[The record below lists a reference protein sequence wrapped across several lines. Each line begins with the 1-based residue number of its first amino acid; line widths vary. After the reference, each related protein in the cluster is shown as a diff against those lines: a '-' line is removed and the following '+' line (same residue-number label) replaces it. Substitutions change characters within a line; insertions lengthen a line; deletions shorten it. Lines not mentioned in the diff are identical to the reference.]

1 MVADLAASPLSITRV
16 GRWLFVLALSVYT
29 FTAGGSLTTTDA
41 VVTYDVTDNLV
52 RHGSIAMSGN
62 LLGMESQRGADGRY
76 YSPFGIG
83 QSLYNAPF
91 YLAGRAALATTDLR
105 AGRSDSL
112 LKAAVAM
119 GQTLVAAA
127 IVWQTFRLAV
137 VITGDL
143 VSATLA
149 ALTLAF
155 ASVLWPYARFGF
167 NQPLACA
174 TLLAAV
180 SHAYFSV
187 RSNDP
192 THTARAG
199 WWLAASLMTRH
210 EMMLAVVPIGAW
222 LLLAGGTSS
231 ERWRR
236 VRSFVPGAVSGIV
249 AWLAF
254 NAWRFGN
261 PLDSGLL
268 RDPVPAIGSPI
279 ASGLAGLLFSPSTSL
294 FLYSPVALAGLV
306 GLVAMYRRDRAGAL
320 LLLAVL
326 VTFLVFYASLGN
338 WIGGRSYGSR
348 YLLVVLPL
356 LVVAWASLL
365 ATLRGQVRTLAF
377 LVVAVPGVVLQLPGV
392 IVDYAK
398 VSQAA
403 AVSRGGFTTA
413 ERQWDWRAAPLV
425 LNTRALVTAVP
436 ANLSYMTGRAPA
448 PAIGIPAGNDDRGF
462 SQQLAFSLDFW
473 WLYLFYLHGLS
484 RTIMW
489 VVVAGFLIG
498 IGISARGL
506 SRALH
511 VVAWA

>member
-1 MVADLAASPLSITRV
+1 MVADLATHAVSIKRI

-83 QSLYNAPF
+83 QSLYNIPF
-91 YLAGRAALATTDLR
+91 YLAGRAAIAATGLR
-105 AGRSDSL
+105 AGRSDSV

-127 IVWQTFRLAV
+127 IVWQTFRLALV
-137 VITGDL
+137 VTGD
-143 VSATLA
+143 VISATLA

-187 RSNDP
+187 RSHDP

-210 EMMLAVVPIGAW
+210 EMMLAAPPIAAW
-222 LLLAGGTSS
+222 LLVAAGTPS

-236 VRSFVPGAVSGIV
+236 LRFFAPGIV
-249 AWLAF
+249 AGFSAWLAF

-261 PLDSGLL
+261 PFDSGLL

-279 ASGLAGLLFSPSTSL
+279 LNGLAGLLFSPSTSL
-294 FLYSPVALAGLV
+294 FVYSPVALAGLV
-306 GLVAMYRRDRAGAL
+306 GLTAMFRRDRLGAI
-320 LLLAVL
+320 LLLAVFATL
-326 VTFLVFYASLGN
+326 LLFYASLGN

-356 LVVAWASLL
+356 LVVAWASVL
-365 ATLRGQVRTLAF
+365 ASLERRARTVAF
-377 LVVAVPGVVLQLPGV
+377 LVIGLPGFVLQLPGV
-392 IVDYAK
+392 LADYAK

-403 AVSRGGFTTA
+403 ATERGGFTTA
-413 ERQWDWRAAPLV
+413 ERQWDWHAAPLV
-425 LNTRALVTAVP
+425 LNTQALATAVP
-436 ANLSYMTGRAPA
+436 ANLSYMTGRRPA
-448 PAIGIPAGNDDRGF
+448 PVIGTPAGDADRGF

-489 VVVAGFLIG
+489 VIVGGFLIG
-498 IGISARGL
+498 IGFSG
-506 SRALH
+506 RALARA
-511 VVAWA
+511 VRMATAP

>member
-1 MVADLAASPLSITRV
+1 MVAVVGVPRAESRRI
-16 GRWLFVLALSVYT
+16 GRWLFLLALSVYT

-41 VVTYDVTDNLV
+41 VVTYDVTDNML

-83 QSLYNAPF
+83 QSLYNVPF
-91 YLAGRAALATTDLR
+91 YLAGRAATAITGLR

-112 LKAAVAM
+112 VKAAVAM

-127 IVWQTFRLAV
+127 IVWQTFALAV
-137 VITGDL
+137 VVTGQ
-143 VSATLA
+143 VWPSAIA

-210 EMMLAVVPIGAW
+210 EMILAALPIGAW
-222 LLLAGGTSS
+222 LLIAGGAPST
-231 ERWRR
+231 RWQRL
-236 VRSFVPGAVSGIV
+236 RSFAPGVIAGV
-249 AWLAF
+249 ASWLAF

-261 PLDSGLL
+261 PFDSGLL

-279 ASGLAGLLFSPSTSL
+279 VSGLAGLLFSPSTSL
-294 FLYSPVALAGLV
+294 FLYSPVALAGLI
-306 GLVAMYRRDRAGAL
+306 GLVVTYRYYREAGL
-320 LLLAVL
+320 LFLLVFI
-326 VTFLVFYASLGN
+326 TFLLFYAQLGN

-348 YLLVVLPL
+348 YLLVTLPL
-356 LVVAWASLL
+356 LVVGWAALL
-365 ATLRGQVRTLAF
+365 ATFTPRTRMPTV
-377 LVVAVPGVVLQLPGV
+377 LVVAGLGVVLQIPGV
-392 IVDYAK
+392 VVDYAK
-398 VSQAA
+398 VSQGAA
-403 AVSRGGFTTA
+403 ITRGGFTT
-413 ERQWDWRAAPLV
+413 EQRQWDWRAAPIV
-425 LNTRALVTAVP
+425 LNTQALVDAVP
-436 ANLSYMTGRAPA
+436 ANLAYVSGRRPA
-448 PAIGIPAGNDDRGF
+448 PSVGAIARDDDRGF

-473 WLYLFYLHGLS
+473 WLYLFYVHALS
-484 RTIMW
+484 RAIMA
-489 VVVAGFLIG
+489 VVVTAFLVG
-498 IGISARGL
+498 IVISARGL
-506 SRALH
+506 THALRP
-511 VVAWA
+511 AAS